1 MRKNWQNL
9 NGTWEF
15 AFDDDQSGRRKAWYR
30 GEGSFDQKII
40 VPFAYQTKLS
50 GVDDQTPHDHVWYRR
65 RFNVKSEAGQ
75 LLLHFGAVDYQAS
88 VFVNGQMVVQHIG
101 GETPFSADIT
111 DFVENGENLLVV
123 QVDDPHRDET
133 IPRGKQIWENQ
144 STGIWYTNTTGIW
157 QTVWIETVPA
167 TYIQNLKFTPD
178 FDRGAIDIQL
188 ALNQV
193 PENTQISYQI
203 SFKDQLVASGV
214 KTATTSLTE
223 WSVDLFQEQ
232 IFRTSYHGAGWT
244 WSPENPNLF
253 DIQLTVGDDTVGS
266 YFGMRKVSAAN
277 GMIYLNDHPYYQKL
291 VLDQGYWP
299 EGLLTAPTDQAYKDD
314 IELSKKMGFNGCRKH
329 QKVEDPRFLYWAD
342 HLGYLVW
349 GECAAAPIYNAH
361 AVRRLTHE
369 WDEIID
375 RDYNHPSIVT
385 WTPLNESWGVPK
397 LQFDRQQQH
406 FAQALYHYIHSLDET
421 RLISGDDGW
430 SQVETDIC
438 AFHDYGHGSDSETQQ
453 QAAFSERLSDTQ
465 HILVSSPGGKQ
476 MFADGFSWSGQPI
489 MLTEFGG
496 VSYEPEQREGWG
508 YTTAATPAEYLADLQ
523 RIFAAVY
530 GSRALWGFCYT
541 QLTDVE
547 QEQNGLLQY
556 DRSPK
561 VPVDKVKQILDGY
574 HPDAVAEVA
583 K

>member
-1 MRKNWQNL
+1 M
-9 NGTWEF
+9 
-15 AFDDDQSGRRKAWYR
+15 
-30 GEGSFDQKII
+30 
-40 VPFAYQTKLS
+40 PFAYQTKLS

-342 HLGYLVW
+342 HL
-349 GECAAAPIYNAH
+349 
-361 AVRRLTHE
+361 
-369 WDEIID
+369 
-375 RDYNHPSIVT
+375 
-385 WTPLNESWGVPK
+385 
-397 LQFDRQQQH
+397 
-406 FAQALYHYIHSLDET
+406 
-421 RLISGDDGW
+421 
-430 SQVETDIC
+430 
-438 AFHDYGHGSDSETQQ
+438 
-453 QAAFSERLSDTQ
+453 
-465 HILVSSPGGKQ
+465 
-476 MFADGFSWSGQPI
+476 
-489 MLTEFGG
+489 
-496 VSYEPEQREGWG
+496 
-508 YTTAATPAEYLADLQ
+508 AT
-523 RIFAAVY
+523 
-530 GSRALWGFCYT
+530 
-541 QLTDVE
+541 
-547 QEQNGLLQY
+547 
-556 DRSPK
+556 
-561 VPVDKVKQILDGY
+561 
-574 HPDAVAEVA
+574 
-583 K
+583 